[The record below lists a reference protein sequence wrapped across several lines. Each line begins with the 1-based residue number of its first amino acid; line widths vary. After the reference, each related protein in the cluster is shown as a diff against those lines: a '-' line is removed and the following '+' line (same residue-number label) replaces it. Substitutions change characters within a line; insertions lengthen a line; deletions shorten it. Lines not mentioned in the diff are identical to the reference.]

1 MLAALLFIAFWVVLG
16 LGLLF
21 VSLRGGPRGARDTL
35 QSQTY
40 QGRRAA
46 TAIFTVFYLVL
57 GVLVPVLILTG
68 DHAKANDS
76 IGGVTLTAG
85 EKHGR
90 EIFGLTCG
98 VCHTLKAADAQG
110 TVGPNLDMLQPSKAL
125 VLNAIQQGRQNGNGT
140 MPAGLVPNAEDQQ
153 DVANFVSMVAGR

>member
-21 VSLRGGPRGARDTL
+21 ISLRGGPRGARATL

-40 QGRRAA
+40 QGRRTA
-46 TAIFTVFYLVL
+46 TAVFAVLYLVL

-68 DHAKANDS
+68 DHARANDN
-76 IGGVTLTAG
+76 IGGVQLTAG

-90 EIFGLTCG
+90 EVFGIVCG
-98 VCHTLKAADAQG
+98 VCHTLKAANAQG
-110 TVGPNLDMLQPSKAL
+110 TVGPNLDTLQPSKAL
-125 VLNAIQQGRQNGNGT
+125 VLNAIQK
-140 MPAGLVPNAEDQQ
+140 
-153 DVANFVSMVAGR
+153 